1 MTDEQI
7 IKALECC
14 KSFDDLRACY
24 KCPALENGDC
34 SNGKV
39 YISNFILDKA
49 LNLIN
54 RQQEEIERLTAL
66 CTEQNEELD
75 RLQKV
80 RANILKVMKENISQ
94 TKAEAIKEF
103 AIVIKNRMFFGKN
116 LDYEREFIDNLVKK
130 WSNQSTI
137 SQVKTRNKRT
147 ILRSESM
154 AKLHLK
160 GYLCSD
166 CDGIIALREKSD
178 EECSYWES
186 EGTPITKSI
195 KPFADENGMVGNHNK
210 GLGGTRTFIDDC
222 NLRAYFTD
230 KECELEEAMMAM
242 DVLMYGGDIKT
253 RVDKVGYSEW
263 TITGLDLVEFSI
275 GGHDLRSE
283 FKSHCGEYCH
293 LIIEY

>member
-1 MTDEQI
+1 
-7 IKALECC
+7 
-14 KSFDDLRACY
+14 
-24 KCPALENGDC
+24 
-34 SNGKV
+34 
-39 YISNFILDKA
+39 
-49 LNLIN
+49 
-54 RQQEEIERLTAL
+54 
-66 CTEQNEELD
+66 
-75 RLQKV
+75 
-80 RANILKVMKENISQ
+80 
-94 TKAEAIKEF
+94 
-103 AIVIKNRMFFGKN
+103 
-116 LDYEREFIDNLVKK
+116 
-130 WSNQSTI
+130 
-137 SQVKTRNKRT
+137 
-147 ILRSESM
+147 M

-178 EECSYWES
+178 EECSYWEKY
-186 EGTPITKSI
+186 GTPITESI
-195 KPFADENGMVGNHNK
+195 EPFANENGMVGSHNK

-283 FKSHCGEYCH
+283 LKSHCGEYCH
-293 LIIEY
+293 LVIEC